1 MAVVTSSIQVSES
14 LLNKINATGIE
25 SLNIQEQAQLMHD
38 LNSTKFEGVEF
49 KTINQSTL
57 TGTAV
62 NKPVPVINQSTLA
75 GATHENPLHNALE
88 ALKNGNPVTEEQV
101 RLLRSEVIKQGVK
114 AVNAAEWA
122 QTPQQLAALDKAEQ
136 QALQQTAGKPS
147 YATFAADESSYATK
161 AENLL
166 AAERDILGAGV
177 AAEDVNAML
186 RALRVVA
193 GTEAAVVTTTVLATQ
208 FAHDHLVTNDA
219 AEYKAKQVLQAY
231 ADKMAECGSLN
242 NVPQQDQLQ
251 P

>member
-1 MAVVTSSIQVSES
+1 MAAVTSNIQVSES

-38 LNSTKFEGVEF
+38 LNSTKFGGVEF
-49 KTINQSTL
+49 KAINQSTL
-57 TGTAV
+57 TGAAV

-75 GATHENPLHNALE
+75 GATHENLLHNALD
-88 ALKNGNPVTEEQV
+88 ALKNSKPVTEEQV
-101 RLLRSEVIKQGVK
+101 RILRSHVIEQGLRDVG
-114 AVNAAEWA
+114 AAKWA
-122 QTPQQLAALDKAEQ
+122 QTPQQLAALDTAEQ

-147 YATFAADESSYATK
+147 NLTFAADESSYATK

-166 AAERDILGAGV
+166 AAEREILGAGV

-193 GTEAAVVTTTVLATQ
+193 GTEAAVVTTAVLATQ
-208 FAHDHLVTNDA
+208 FAHDHLVADDA

-231 ADKMAECGSLN
+231 ADKMAESGGLN
-242 NVPQQDQLQ
+242 NVLQQDQLQ